1 MVRVTS
7 SASGR
12 VGAEPTPTSYDVA
25 MDSPFLHEWVFDHAE
40 RAPEAPAV
48 ATAAWALSYGD
59 LAARVRA
66 FAGHLAATG
75 VGPASRVLV
84 SLPNSPAAVV
94 AGLAL
99 NALGAISVEVSRE
112 WSVGSLRQVA
122 AHSRVRHAIIAARDA
137 RTWGEALSGTA
148 VDRVWTVDRD
158 PLPAPA
164 VGALV
169 AIGTA
174 RLLEDG
180 RVDPG
185 LGAAPAPP
193 RVQLQPDQPALVL
206 YTSGSTGRP
215 HGVIQTFRNID
226 ANSRS
231 IVQYLELTARD
242 RAMLTLPLSY
252 CYGRSVLQTH
262 LLVGGSLYMDSRMAF
277 PRVVL
282 EAAARERCSGFAG
295 VPLTFEVIRRQVD
308 VSTIPLTHLRYLT
321 QAGGAMAPETIAWAR
336 LAFAPARLF
345 VMYGQTEATA
355 RLSYLPPERAEDKR
369 GSVGLPIPGVT
380 LRVVDADSREVPN
393 GQVGE
398 LIARGGNIT
407 PGYLDEPAE
416 TAAILRDG
424 WLWTGDLARQD
435 ADGFVFLQGRAKEV
449 LKIGGHRVSPVEIEQ
464 VVMLHPGVSEAAVL
478 GVPDALMGERPVAVV
493 VFAAGTRPTVEA
505 LSRHCRERLPAHQVP
520 TTFVEADRLPRG
532 ESGKLLRAELAG
544 QYAAGWP
551 LKPAGTAGL
560 TGAGGDAES

>member
-1 MVRVTS
+1 
-7 SASGR
+7 
-12 VGAEPTPTSYDVA
+12 
-25 MDSPFLHEWVFDHAE
+25 L
-40 RAPEAPAV
+40 
-48 ATAAWALSYGD
+48 
-59 LAARVRA
+59 
-66 FAGHLAATG
+66 
-75 VGPASRVLV
+75 
-84 SLPNSPAAVV
+84 
-94 AGLAL
+94 
-99 NALGAISVEVSRE
+99 
-112 WSVGSLRQVA
+112 
-122 AHSRVRHAIIAARDA
+122 
-137 RTWGEALSGTA
+137 
-148 VDRVWTVDRD
+148 
-158 PLPAPA
+158 
-164 VGALV
+164 
-169 AIGTA
+169 
-174 RLLEDG
+174 
-180 RVDPG
+180 
-185 LGAAPAPP
+185 
-193 RVQLQPDQPALVL
+193 
-206 YTSGSTGRP
+206 
-215 HGVIQTFRNID
+215 
-226 ANSRS
+226 
-231 IVQYLELTARD
+231 
-242 RAMLTLPLSY
+242 
-252 CYGRSVLQTH
+252 
-262 LLVGGSLYMDSRMAF
+262 AF

-282 EAAARERCSGFAG
+282 EAAARERCSGLAG

-321 QAGGAMAPETIAWAR
+321 QAGGAMAPETIAWVR
-336 LAFAPARLF
+336 QAFAPARLF

-355 RLSYLPPERAEDKR
+355 RLSYLPPECAEDKR

-435 ADGFVFLQGRAKEV
+435 ADGFVFLQGRAKEI

-493 VFAAGTRPTVEA
+493 VFAAGARPTVEA
-505 LSRHCRERLPAHQVP
+505 LSRHCHERLPAHQVP

-560 TGAGGDAES
+560 AGAGGDAES